1 MDALTEQRSQ
11 KCDRQRP
18 EFLPPDA
25 LLAMPVQS
33 LDATMAVPKSAS
45 PGIAWRRLFV
55 FGIAALM
62 SAFAAYEM
70 YQVLAVGGLTTLEA
84 AILVLFVIL
93 FAWIAFSFASTLGG
107 VVALVTR
114 RMTSLAID
122 PDGPLPAVT
131 TRTALLLPTYNEP
144 PDRVMSRVQAVYESA
159 AAANTGSWFDL
170 FILSD
175 TTDPDIFI
183 AEEAAYLA
191 LRVRLGAGNIYYR
204 HRPKN
209 DAKKAGNIAEW
220 VRRFGGA
227 YEQMIVLDADSLM
240 TGDTLVRLVV
250 AMERNPHVGL
260 IQTFP
265 VMINGTTPFARVQQ
279 FAGRLYGPLI
289 AYGLAWW
296 HGGDSNYWG
305 HNAVIRTRAFAECGG
320 LPVLSGP
327 RPIGG
332 HILSHD
338 FVEAALM
345 RRGGWAIHMAP
356 TLGGSFEES
365 PPSLTEYAARDRRW
379 CQGNLQHTGVLP
391 ARGLHPLSRLHLL
404 TGIGSYVAAPLWLLF
419 LLIGI
424 LISLQAQ
431 FIRPE
436 YFPKTFTLYPQW
448 PAQDPVRAAYV
459 FAGTMGLL
467 LLPKFIGYLAMLA
480 DGPMRRGF
488 GGALRAFFS
497 MLTEIIISGLIA
509 PVMMLIQSSSVA
521 GILMGHDS
529 GWNVQRRDD
538 GSLPL
543 RDVARR
549 YAWHTAFGVL
559 LAVAAYEV
567 SFSLFAW
574 MTPVIVGLLLA
585 IPLAQWS
592 ASPAAG
598 HWLRRMK
605 LLLVPE
611 ESSAPDILLR
621 ANALVGTFVRE
632 DRPNSAFATLFSDP
646 ALVAAHRAMLPTAT
660 ERRRGEIDA
669 ALVIGLAKF
678 DDCASLTEADAMLT
692 RQEKMA
698 VLGDAR
704 GVDRLARLTAASGSE
719 TPLTASTCG

>member
-1 MDALTEQRSQ
+1 MDALTAQSPPAQ
-11 KCDRQRP
+11 AG
-18 EFLPPDA
+18 FLPTEAP
-25 LLAMPVQS
+25 LAMPVQS
-33 LDATMAVPKSAS
+33 LDARARAPRIAS
-45 PGIAWRRLFV
+45 PNIFLRRLFV
-55 FGIAALM
+55 FGTAALL
-62 SAFAAYEM
+62 SLIAAYEM

-84 AILVLFVIL
+84 VILVLFVIL
-93 FAWIAFSFASTLGG
+93 FAWIALSFASTLGG
-107 VVALVTR
+107 VLALTR
-114 RMTSLAID
+114 QAKSLDID
-122 PDGPLPAVT
+122 PDAPLPSIT
-131 TRTALLLPTYNEP
+131 TATALLLPIYNEP

-159 AAANTGSWFDL
+159 AQTGTGFLFDV

-183 AEEAAYLA
+183 TEEAAYLA
-191 LRVRLGAGNIYYR
+191 LRTRLQAQNIYYR

-220 VRRFGGA
+220 VRRFGNA

-240 TGDTLVRLVV
+240 TGDTLVRLVAAV
-250 AMERNPHVGL
+250 ENNPKVGL

-265 VMINGTTPFARVQQ
+265 VMVNATTPFARVQQ

-345 RRGGWAIHMAP
+345 RRGGWTIHMAP
-356 TLGGSFEES
+356 ALGGSFEES

-379 CQGNLQHTGVLP
+379 CQGNLQHAGVLP
-391 ARGLHPLSRLHLL
+391 ARGLYWLSRLHLI

-419 LLIGI
+419 LLTGI

-459 FAGTMGLL
+459 FAATMGLL
-467 LLPKFIGYLAMLA
+467 LAPKLIGYLAMLA

-488 GGALRAFFS
+488 GGAIRAFFS
-497 MLTEIIISGLIA
+497 MLAEVIISGLIA

-521 GILMGHDS
+521 GILMGRDS

-549 YAWHTAFGVL
+549 YGWHTAFGLL
-559 LAVAAYEV
+559 LALAAYEV

-592 ASPAAG
+592 ASPEAG
-598 HWLRRMK
+598 RWLRRMK

-611 ESSAPDILLR
+611 ETRAPDILVR
-621 ANALVGTFVRE
+621 ANALVETFASDGQSRG
-632 DRPNSAFATLFSDP
+632 AFVTLLSDP
-646 ALVAAHRAMLPTAT
+646 ALVTAHRILLPETP
-660 ERRRGEIDA
+660 ERKRGEIDA
-669 ALVIGLAKF
+669 ALVIGLAKL
-678 DDCASLTEADAMLT
+678 DDCTSLTEADAMLAS
-692 RQEKMA
+692 QEKMA
-698 VLGDAR
+698 VLSDAR
-704 GVDRLARLTAASGSE
+704 GMDRLAELAKSRG
-719 TPLTASTCG
+719 

>member
-1 MDALTEQRSQ
+1 MDALTAP
-11 KCDRQRP
+11 RP
-18 EFLPPDA
+18 QTPAGFLPAEAP
-25 LLAMPVQS
+25 LHMPVQS
-33 LDATMAVPKSAS
+33 LDAKVPAPTIPS
-45 PGIAWRRLFV
+45 PNIMLRRLFV
-55 FGIAALM
+55 FATAALL
-62 SAFAAYEM
+62 SILAAYEM

-107 VVALVTR
+107 LLALITR
-114 RMTSLAID
+114 QTRSLD
-122 PDGPLPAVT
+122 MNPDTPLPTVT
-131 TRTALLLPTYNEP
+131 TRTALLLPIYNEP

-159 AAANTGSWFDL
+159 AETSSGAWFDV

-175 TTDPDIFI
+175 TTDPDVFV
-183 AEEAAYLA
+183 AEEAAYLT
-191 LRVRLGAGNIYYR
+191 LRARLGASNIYYR

-209 DAKKAGNIAEW
+209 DAKKAGNVAEW
-220 VRRFGGA
+220 VRRFGSA

-240 TGDTLVRLVV
+240 TGDTLVRLVA
-250 AMERNPHVGL
+250 AMEQNPKVGL

-265 VMINGTTPFARVQQ
+265 VMVNASTPFARVQQ

-305 HNAVIRTRAFAECGG
+305 HNAVIRTRAFAQCGG

-356 TLGGSFEES
+356 ALGGSFEES

-379 CQGNLQHTGVLP
+379 CQGNLQHAGVLP

-404 TGIGSYVAAPLWLLF
+404 TGIGSYIAAPLWLLF

-459 FAGTMGLL
+459 FAATMGLL
-467 LLPKFIGYLAMLA
+467 LAPKLIGYLAMLA

-488 GGALRAFFS
+488 GGAIRAFFS
-497 MLTEIIISGLIA
+497 MIAEVIISGLIA

-521 GILMGHDS
+521 GILMGRDS

-549 YAWHTAFGVL
+549 YGWHTAFGLL
-559 LAVAAYEV
+559 LALAAYGV

-574 MTPVIVGLLLA
+574 MTPVIAGLLLA

-592 ASPAAG
+592 ASPEAG
-598 HWLRRMK
+598 RWLRRMK

-611 ESSAPDILLR
+611 ESRAPDILIR
-621 ANALVGTFVRE
+621 ANALVETFASE
-632 DRPNSAFATLFSDP
+632 GEATGAFARLFSDP
-646 ALVAAHRAMLPTAT
+646 ALVTAHRALLPAPP
-660 ERRRGEIDA
+660 ERKRGEIDA
-669 ALVIGLAKF
+669 ALVIGLAKL
-678 DDCASLTEADAMLT
+678 DDCVSLADADAMLT

-698 VLGDAR
+698 ALGDAR
-704 GVDRLARLTAASGSE
+704 GVDRLAALARRCGE
-719 TPLTASTCG
+719 TRP

>member
-1 MDALTEQRSQ
+1 MDALTHPRTQA
-11 KCDRQRP
+11 P
-18 EFLPPDA
+18 EFLPAEAP
-25 LLAMPVQS
+25 LQMPVQS
-33 LDATMAVPKSAS
+33 LDAKAPAPKIAS
-45 PGIAWRRLFV
+45 PSIALRRAFV
-55 FGIAALM
+55 FGATALM

-93 FAWIAFSFASTLGG
+93 FAWVAFSFASTLGG
-107 VVALVTR
+107 LLALLTR
-114 RMTSLAID
+114 GTASLDID
-122 PDGPLPAVT
+122 PGAPLPAVA

-144 PDRVMSRVQAVYESA
+144 PDRVMSRVQAVAESVA
-159 AAANTGSWFDL
+159 QTGCGAQFDV

-175 TTDPDIFI
+175 TTDPDVFV
-183 AEEAAYLA
+183 AEEAAFLT
-191 LRVRLGAGNIYYR
+191 LRERLSASNVYYR
-204 HRPKN
+204 HRRKN
-209 DAKKAGNIAEW
+209 DARKAGNIAEW
-220 VRRFGGA
+220 VRRFGGG
-227 YEQMIVLDADSLM
+227 YELMIVLDADSLM
-240 TGDTLVRLVV
+240 TGDTLVRLVA
-250 AMERNPHVGL
+250 AMERNPKVGL

-265 VMINGTTPFARVQQ
+265 VMVNAATPFARVQQ

-332 HILSHD
+332 HILSPD

-356 TLGGSFEES
+356 ALGGSFEES

-379 CQGNLQHTGVLP
+379 CQGNLQHAGVLP

-404 TGIGSYVAAPLWLLF
+404 TGIGSYIAAPLWLLF

-448 PAQDPVRAAYV
+448 PAQDPIRAAYV
-459 FAGTMGLL
+459 FAATMGLL
-467 LLPKFIGYLAMLA
+467 LAPKLVGYLAMLA
-480 DGPMRRGF
+480 DAPMRRGF
-488 GGALRAFFS
+488 GGAIRAFVS
-497 MLTEIIISGLIA
+497 MLAEVVISGLIA

-521 GILMGHDS
+521 GILMGRDS

-549 YAWHTAFGVL
+549 YGWHTAFGLL
-559 LAVAAYEV
+559 LALAAYEV

-592 ASPAAG
+592 ASPSAG
-598 HWLRRMK
+598 RWLRRIK

-611 ESSAPDILLR
+611 ESRAPDILLR
-621 ANALVGTFVRE
+621 ANALVETFARK
-632 DRPNSAFATLFSDP
+632 DRPNGAFASLFAEP
-646 ALVAAHRAMLPTAT
+646 ALVTAHRALLPAPP
-660 ERRRGEIDA
+660 ERKRGEIDA
-669 ALVIGLAKF
+669 ALVIALAKLE
-678 DDCASLTEADAMLT
+678 DCESLDEADAMLT
-692 RQEKMA
+692 RAEKMA
-698 VLGDAR
+698 VLNDAR
-704 GVDRLARLTAASGSE
+704 GLDRLAAL
-719 TPLTASTCG
+719 